1 MMFSVTP
8 GFFFALK
15 PIASFTRIIIWA
27 TPAVTAW
34 ELTFGF
40 QVSYEISIDIRFAL
54 AGDDTPF
61 QFGIVPLSFR
71 ALWPSRDY

>member
-1 MMFSVTP
+1 MFSVTP
-8 GFFFALK
+8 GFFFAIKL
-15 PIASFTRIIIWA
+15 IASCTRIIIWT

-40 QVSYEISIDIRFAL
+40 QVSSEISVDIRVAL

-61 QFGIVPLSFR
+61 QFWIVPLPFR
-71 ALWPSRDY
+71 AL